1 CKSVPEEFVK
11 NTQQRDASCEL
22 RQQREYG
29 SRRASVYKHLSVQAG
44 RLNMEFKQLRFGRC
58 YPQSNTSCLK
68 LIFETE
74 VYGLYYTFS
83 CLLLSSTVFGNL
95 LVIISIS
102 HFLQLHTPTNL
113 LILSLAAADFL
124 VGFFVL
130 PMTLIGMIETCWY
143 FGVIYCYLY
152 QALANILNT
161 VVVYNVAL
169 ISIDRYVAV
178 CHPFFYSSKVT
189 LTVANISIA
198 VVWLF
203 ALLITLILL
212 CLSDIVTERCEQ
224 ACAVYTYYD
233 EMDIFLLLIN
243 FFIPY
248 SLMIGFYIRIFVVAR
263 SHSRAINCMIEKR
276 QTEES
281 IDRKISKPSERKAAK
296 TLGVVVG
303 AFIICWLP
311 INVYNFYNDRNN
323 LITGI
328 IRNVFVL
335 VSEVNFGVNPI
346 LYAFLYS
353 WFRKALKIILTFK
366 IFSSAS
372 SVLNLFRAQTTA
384 DILFSDMAVICLIIK
399 SYTILDPLLF

>member
-1 CKSVPEEFVK
+1 
-11 NTQQRDASCEL
+11 
-22 RQQREYG
+22 
-29 SRRASVYKHLSVQAG
+29 
-44 RLNMEFKQLRFGRC
+44 MEWKGMKLGRC
-58 YPQSNTSCLK
+58 YPHSNTSCHK
-68 LIFETE
+68 LIHETE

-83 CLLLSSTVFGNL
+83 CLLLFSTVCGNL

-102 HFLQLHTPTNL
+102 HFVQLHTPTNL
-113 LILSLAAADFL
+113 VIFSLAAADFL
-124 VGFFVL
+124 SGFFVM
-130 PMTLIGMIETCWY
+130 PFFLIGLIDGCWY
-143 FGVIYCYLY
+143 FGVICCYLY
-152 QALANILNT
+152 QALANILST
-161 VVVYNVAL
+161 VVVYNVVL
-169 ISIDRYVAV
+169 ISIDRYIAV
-178 CHPFFYSSKVT
+178 CHPFFYSSKIT

-212 CLSDIVTERCEQ
+212 RLSNIVIERCEG
-224 ACAVYTYYD
+224 ACFLLTYY
-233 EMDIFLLLIN
+233 EVSIFILLVT

-248 SLMIGFYIRIFVVAR
+248 FLMIGFYIRIFVVAR

-276 QTEES
+276 QTEEVS
-281 IDRKISKPSERKAAK
+281 DSKISKPSERKAAK

-311 INVYNFYNDRNN
+311 VYFCNLFVNINN
-323 LITGI
+323 LIAAI

-366 IFSSAS
+366 IFSPAS
-372 SVLNLFRAQTTA
+372 SVLNL
-384 DILFSDMAVICLIIK
+384 L
-399 SYTILDPLLF
+399 